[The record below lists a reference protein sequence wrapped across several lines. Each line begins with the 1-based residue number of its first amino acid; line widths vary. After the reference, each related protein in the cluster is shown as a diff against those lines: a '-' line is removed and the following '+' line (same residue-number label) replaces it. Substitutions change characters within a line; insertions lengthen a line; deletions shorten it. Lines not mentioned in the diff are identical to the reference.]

1 MKEIL
6 IDKIFKR
13 LTSFQTSHPILILSI
28 AFALSFLSF
37 YYAYKEM
44 DFLTSQKDLIS
55 PKRRLMKLY
64 KKFDQFDDLDKF
76 IVVIHHRDKKK
87 AVEFA
92 KKLVS
97 ILKKQKDMYTDV
109 FYRIDPNRF
118 KKWAL
123 LYLDKEDLL
132 NLETQLK
139 DHKELIED
147 ILRSPDLVHI
157 LEAINKEMSRKMIGE
172 LFTGFLEEEGKEQ
185 EKPMDLSFLINLL
198 QDMLN
203 WLDGNTEYLSPWSS
217 LFSKKGLDEEE
228 GYFWTEHK
236 KYLLVFVT
244 PKQSGEGFVSAR
256 HSLVALRKTISRL
269 KRSYPGIEVGVT
281 GPEALN
287 MDEMYIALRDMSIA
301 TVISM
306 TGLILLLCLFWR
318 GIRRPILE
326 MIELTVALA
335 ITTGLTTLIIGH
347 LNILSV
353 TFAPLLLGLGID
365 YGIHWLARYQEE
377 INYTGLNKKEA
388 IQKTMLR
395 MGPGILLAGFTAALS
410 FLPLVFTRFL
420 GLVELGTI
428 TSIGMVLTTITTLC
442 LLPSLVALFD
452 KEKRKNYSSNSILL
466 LGSKI
471 RPVLKITE
479 RTAYLIL
486 SMGIVFTFFSI
497 FSVKNIK
504 FDLNMLN
511 LQSKHAESVIW
522 EKKLLAESKRSSM
535 YGAIF
540 VSSLD
545 EIDEIEK
552 KLKSLPTVSE
562 VHSIKD
568 LLPKNQKEKLKIL
581 RNIKPLIEDLKFS
594 SFDSNKIE
602 LYRLDDVLKRIR
614 FKMLPSAAKK
624 WGADKPTEEQMQKVR
639 DLIAEIRN
647 KIYTENR
654 DIVLVK
660 LKSFENRLLKDLKD
674 KFSLIKENLKTHEMK
689 IQDLP
694 ASIKKRFISNDGMYL
709 IRVFPSGNIWDP
721 SFLERFV
728 HDIRSI
734 DPDAIGDPVT
744 LYVFTK
750 AFRDACVKAA
760 AYAILFIFILLLF
773 TLKDF
778 VYSLLVMIPLILGT
792 VWTMGLM
799 DIFHVNFNLAN
810 SLFLP
815 LIVGAGVEYGIIIIR
830 RWRELKNQSIG
841 DHVLFPFSTIK
852 GVLLAGLT
860 TTVGFGSLVIS
871 DHQGIYSLGLLAVIG
886 SLCILL
892 AAILFLPALLYII
905 NRR

>member
-1 MKEIL
+1 MKEKL
-6 IDKIFKR
+6 IDKIFKK
-13 LTSFQTSHPILILSI
+13 LTSFQTSHPILIVSI
-28 AFALSFLSF
+28 AFILSFLSF
-37 YYAYKEM
+37 YYAYKKM

-55 PKRRLMKLY
+55 PKRRLMQLY
-64 KKFDQFDDLDKF
+64 KRFDQFDDLDKF

-97 ILKKQKDMYTDV
+97 ILKKQKDMYTDI

-139 DHKELIED
+139 NHKELIED
-147 ILRSPDLVHI
+147 IVRSPDLIHI
-157 LEAINKEMSRKMIGE
+157 LEAINKEMSRRMIGE
-172 LFTGFLEEEGKEQ
+172 LFTGFLEEERKENG
-185 EKPMDLSFLINLL
+185 KPMDLSFLINLL

-203 WLDGNTEYLSPWSS
+203 WLEGNTEYLSPWSS

-256 HSLVALRKTISRL
+256 HSLVALRKTISSL
-269 KRSYPGIEVGVT
+269 KKSYPGIEVGVT

-287 MDEMYIALRDMSIA
+287 MDEMYIALRDMTIA
-301 TVISM
+301 TIISM
-306 TGLILLLCLFWR
+306 TGLILLLGLFWR

-335 ITTGLTTLIIGH
+335 ITTGLTTLTIGH
-347 LNILSV
+347 LNILSI

-388 IQKTMLR
+388 IQKTMLK

-420 GLVELGTI
+420 GLIELGII

-442 LLPSLVALFD
+442 LLPSLVVLFD
-452 KEKRKNYSSNSILL
+452 KERKSYAGKSILL
-466 LGSKI
+466 VGSKI
-471 RPVLKITE
+471 RPTLKITE
-479 RTAYLIL
+479 KISYIIL
-486 SMGIVFTFFSI
+486 SAGILFTFFSI
-497 FSVKNIK
+497 LGAKNVK

-540 VSSLD
+540 VRSLD
-545 EIDEIEK
+545 EIDSIERK
-552 KLKSLPTVSE
+552 IKSLPSVSG
-562 VHSIKD
+562 VLSIKD
-568 LLPKNQKEKLKIL
+568 LLPENQKEKLKIL
-581 RNIKPLIEDLKFS
+581 HNIRPFVKDLKFS
-594 SFDSNKIE
+594 PLNSDDIA
-602 LYRLDDVLKRIR
+602 LYRLEDVLKRIR

-624 WGADKPTEEQMQKVR
+624 WGVDKPAKVQMQKVR
-639 DLIAEIRN
+639 DLIAKIRN
-647 KIYTENR
+647 KIYTK
-654 DIVLVK
+654 DKDVVLVR
-660 LKSFENRLLKDLKD
+660 LKSFERKLIEDLKD
-674 KFSLIKENLKTHEMK
+674 KFSIIKQNIEIHEMTIK
-689 IQDLP
+689 DLP
-694 ASIKKRFISNDGMYL
+694 EPIKKRFISDDGTYL
-709 IRVFPSGNIWDP
+709 IRIFPNGDIWDP

-734 DPDAIGDPVT
+734 DLDAIGDPVT

-750 AFRDACVKAA
+750 AFRDACIKAA
-760 AYAILFIFILLLF
+760 VYAILFIFILLLF

-792 VWTMGLM
+792 LWTMGLM
-799 DIFHVNFNLAN
+799 DLFHVNFNLAN

-860 TTVGFGSLVIS
+860 TTVGFGSLIIS

-892 AAILFLPALLYII
+892 AAILFLPSLLYIL
-905 NRR
+905 NRG

>member
-1 MKEIL
+1 MKEKI
-6 IDKIFKR
+6 IDRLFKK
-13 LTSFQTSHPILILSI
+13 LTSFQTSHPVLIVSI
-28 AFALSFLSF
+28 AFTLSFLSF

-64 KKFDQFDDLDKF
+64 KRFDQFDDLDKF
-76 IVVIHHRDKKK
+76 IVVIHHKDRKK
-87 AVEFA
+87 ALEFA

-97 ILKKQKDMYTDV
+97 ILKKQKDAYTDV
-109 FYRIDPNRF
+109 FYRIDPDRF
-118 KKWAL
+118 KRWAL
-123 LYLDKEDLL
+123 LYLDKEDLI
-132 NLETQLK
+132 NIESQLK
-139 DHKELIED
+139 EHKQLIKD
-147 ILRSPDLVHI
+147 ILSSPNLIHI
-157 LEAINKEMSRKMIGE
+157 LEAINREMSRKMIGE
-172 LFTGFLEEEGKEQ
+172 LFTGFLEEEEKEQ
-185 EKPMDLSFLINLL
+185 GKPMDLSFLINLL
-198 QDMLN
+198 QDMLY
-203 WLDGNTEYLSPWSS
+203 WLEGNTKYLSPWAS

-244 PKQSGEGFVSAR
+244 PRQKGEGFVNAR
-256 HSLVALRKTISRL
+256 HSLVALRQTISHL
-269 KRSYPGIEVGVT
+269 KKSYPGIQVGVT

-287 MDEMYIALRDMSIA
+287 VDEMYIALRDMTVA
-301 TVISM
+301 TIISM

-335 ITTGLTTLIIGH
+335 ITTGLTTLVIGH

-377 INYTGLNKKEA
+377 INYSGLDKKEA
-388 IQKTMLR
+388 IQKTMLK

-410 FLPLVFTRFL
+410 FLPLVLTKFL

-442 LLPSLVALFD
+442 LLPSLVSLFD
-452 KEKRKNYSSNSILL
+452 KEKRRNHSNSSILI
-466 LGSKI
+466 LGSRI

-479 RTAYLIL
+479 RTSYVIL
-486 SMGIVFTFFSI
+486 AMGILFTFFSI
-497 FSVKNIK
+497 FSARNIK

-522 EKKLLAESKRSSM
+522 EKKLLSESKRSSM

-540 VSSLD
+540 VRSLN
-545 EIDEIEK
+545 EIDRIERE
-552 KLKSLPTVSE
+552 LKSLPTVSE

-568 LLPKNQKEKLKIL
+568 LLPENQKEKLKIL
-581 RNIKPLIEDLKFS
+581 RNMRPLVEGLRLS
-594 SFDSNKIE
+594 SVNSDSLD
-602 LYRLDDVLKRIR
+602 LYRLEDVLKRIR

-639 DLIAEIRN
+639 DLIAKIRN
-647 KIYTENR
+647 KIYTENK
-654 DIVLVK
+654 DIVIVRLKGFEHK
-660 LKSFENRLLKDLKD
+660 LLEDLKD
-674 KFSLIKENLKTHEMK
+674 KFSIIKQNVASNEIK
-689 IQDLP
+689 IKDLP
-694 ASIKKRFISNDGMYL
+694 ESIKKRFISSDGMYL
-709 IRVFPSGNIWDP
+709 VRVFPSGNIWEP

-728 HDIRSI
+728 HDIRLV

-750 AFRDACVKAA
+750 AFRDACIKAA

-773 TLKDF
+773 TLKDLI
-778 VYSLLVMIPLILGT
+778 YSLLVMIPLILGT
-792 VWTMGLM
+792 IWTMGLM

-860 TTVGFGSLVIS
+860 TTVGFGSLIIS

-886 SLCILL
+886 SLSILL

-905 NRR
+905 NRG